1 MAIYQP
7 HGPRTPRGVRGETLQ
22 QTELVDG
29 GCSVG
34 CAPNMCFAKRKWWAS
49 ERLLLPLLPEIGLGG
64 AKVATDLKYL
74 LEQNVIAIAEC
85 YQYDIFL

>member
-1 MAIYQP
+1 
-7 HGPRTPRGVRGETLQ
+7 
-22 QTELVDG
+22 
-29 GCSVG
+29 
-34 CAPNMCFAKRKWWAS
+34 MCFAKRKWWAS

-74 LEQNVIAIAEC
+74 LGQNVIAIAEC